1 MMEHFLV
8 VGGEGN
14 LKKVYLGRFRLH
26 LKKRLSHSNGSIVVQ
41 EITPRESGSAHGF
54 VFQGTGGEGGET
66 SVKVW
71 KC

>member
-8 VGGEGN
+8 VAREGN
-14 LKKVYLGRFRLH
+14 LNKMYLGMFRLH
-26 LKKRLSHSNGSIVVQ
+26 LKKKLSHSNGGIVVR
-41 EITPRESGSAHGF
+41 EITLRESGSAHGF
-54 VFQGTGGEGGET
+54 VLQGTGGEGGET